1 MQLGTNIHR
10 WYVRFTVLHPLLF
23 LLAWQL
29 FDSLPRPRCVD
40 INIFRQE
47 HHKSSSSHMEAKLQ
61 SIWAYVLNLPHVA
74 LDQPFLAVGGD
85 SISAMQ
91 VVGQCR
97 KDGIGL
103 GVQEVLRSRSI
114 VQLVQA
120 VTEVQHTSCDTVE
133 YFDEEFDLTPIQ
145 SLFFQRPNEGR
156 GHFNQS
162 FYLQVKNR
170 TEPEEFRSAVQQL
183 VARHSMLRA
192 RFSHSDEL
200 GWQQRLTSTWNP
212 REKPKLCRRSSD
224 V

>member
-1 MQLGTNIHR
+1 
-10 WYVRFTVLHPLLF
+10 
-23 LLAWQL
+23 
-29 FDSLPRPRCVD
+29 
-40 INIFRQE
+40 
-47 HHKSSSSHMEAKLQ
+47 MEERLQ
-61 SIWAYVLNLPHVA
+61 SIWAHVLNLPHVA

-114 VQLVQA
+114 VQLAQA
-120 VTEVQHTSCDTVE
+120 VTEVQHTSYETVE

-145 SLFFQRPNEGR
+145 SLFFQRPNQGR

-162 FYLQVKNR
+162 FYLQVKKR

-183 VARHSMLRA
+183 VTRHSMLRA
-192 RFSHSDEL
+192 RFSHSDDL
-200 GWQQRLTSTWNP
+200 GWQQRLTSTCNP
-212 REKPKLCRRSSD
+212 RENHESLSQINSRLTARCGFQYFWDEAILTHVRRYQRQLSISLL
-224 V
+224 

>member
-1 MQLGTNIHR
+1 M
-10 WYVRFTVLHPLLF
+10 VL
-23 LLAWQL
+23 QN
-29 FDSLPRPRCVD
+29 D
-40 INIFRQE
+40 ITQA
-47 HHKSSSSHMEAKLQ
+47 KTQMEEKLQ
-61 SIWAYVLNLPHVA
+61 SIWAHVLNLPHVA
-74 LDQPFLAVGGD
+74 LDQSFLAVGGD

-114 VQLVQA
+114 PQLAEA
-120 VTEVQHTSCDTVE
+120 VKEIEHTSYESME

-145 SLFFQRPNEGR
+145 SLYFQRPNEGR

-162 FYLQVKNR
+162 FYLQVKRR
-170 TEPEEFRSAVQQL
+170 TTREEFQAAVEQL

-192 RFSHSDEL
+192 RFSQSDDL
-200 GWQQRLTSTWNP
+200 AWKQRLTSKCSHGYSVHPCQKT
-212 REKPKLCRRSSD
+212 LSVLLSDTFRRIA